1 MTLAELHIGQDA
13 LIQTVG
19 GEGALRQHLLDMGL
33 TPGTEVTLRKVA
45 PMGDPIELELRGYE
59 LTLRLDDAHKIEI
72 TDVHTSNRA
81 AREESR
87 HRVVPHPG
95 VGELRKA
102 PSYHERKAGAAI
114 AKGQPLHFALAGNQN
129 CGKTGKIFRNGRVWA
144 MLDTLLTC
152 DTISEARDR
161 KQKQNKR

>member
-1 MTLAELHIGQDA
+1 M
-13 LIQTVG
+13 G

-59 LTLRLDDAHKIEI
+59 LTLRLDDALKIEI
-72 TDVHTSNRA
+72 CDVHTTNRA

-102 PSYHERKAGAAI
+102 PATMSARPARPSPRASRCTLRWPATRTAAR
-114 AKGQPLHFALAGNQN
+114 PP
-129 CGKTGKIFRNGRVWA
+129 CST
-144 MLDTLLTC
+144 
-152 DTISEARDR
+152 S
-161 KQKQNKR
+161 